1 MIAQRHTVR
10 KRNPG
15 LRYAG
20 RRRRKSLPRQLGL
33 GNEHHTFSEE
43 QEAAQA
49 RDGRSLCWPAA
60 PRVSGVMMTW
70 QSPAMRMQSA
80 VGLPAS
86 RYLHHACLHA
96 NPPRKHAADPTRPR
110 GGAPAVLQDQHAANR
125 CPVSKA
131 LPSSARPGP
140 RPGQVV
146 DID

>member
-1 MIAQRHTVR
+1 MLARRAASI
-10 KRNPG
+10 
-15 LRYAG
+15 G
-20 RRRRKSLPRQLGL
+20 RDDDLAISCNAHAELPTG
-33 GNEHHTFSEE
+33 
-43 QEAAQA
+43 
-49 RDGRSLCWPAA
+49 
-60 PRVSGVMMTW
+60 
-70 QSPAMRMQSA
+70 A

-86 RYLHHACLHA
+86 RYLHHVCLHA

-140 RPGQVV
+140 RTGQVV